1 MLGLANA
8 FSAPAGSAAFVLGLA
23 LSSSG
28 LLLTFDDVHEDGLR
42 RDMLVVAHLAKRP
55 DGTRVGQIGT
65 ALGLRN
71 RAVARSLDRLATD
84 GLVVLEAEGEPLALR
99 SYRLAD

>member
-1 MLGLANA
+1 ML
-8 FSAPAGSAAFVLGLA
+8 SLA
-23 LSSSG
+23 LSLSG

-42 RDMLVVAHLAKRP
+42 RDTLVVAHLAKRP
-55 DGTRVGQIGT
+55 GGARVGQIGT

-71 RAVARSLDRLATD
+71 HAVARSLDRLVTD
-84 GLVVLEAEGEPLALR
+84 GLVALEAEGEPLALR

>member
-8 FSAPAGSAAFVLGLA
+8 FSVPPGSAAFVLGLA
-23 LSSSG
+23 LSSGG
-28 LLLTFDDVHEDGLR
+28 LLLAFDDIHADGLR
-42 RDMLVVAHLAKRP
+42 RDTLIVAHLTKRP
-55 DGTRVGQIGT
+55 NGARVGQIGT

-84 GLVVLEAEGEPLALR
+84 GLVVLDTEDEPLALR